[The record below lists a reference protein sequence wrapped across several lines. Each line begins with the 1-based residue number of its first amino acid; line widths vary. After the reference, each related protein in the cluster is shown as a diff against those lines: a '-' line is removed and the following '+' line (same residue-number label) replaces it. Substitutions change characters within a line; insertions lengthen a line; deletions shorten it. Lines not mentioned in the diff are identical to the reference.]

1 MSKINR
7 DVIAHLEKLSR
18 IHLSPDEVEAITG
31 QIDRIVD
38 MVESL
43 QAVDVSGVEATVG
56 MSHEPAAEDEH
67 TRTDDVT
74 PGLDRAVVLSQ
85 APDATKE
92 FFRVPRVIGRGEES

>member
-7 DVIAHLEKLSR
+7 DVIAHLERLAR

-31 QIDRIVD
+31 QLDRIVE

-43 QAVDVSGVEATVG
+43 QAVDVSGIVPTIG
-56 MSHEPAAEDEH
+56 MSHETATEGEH
-67 TRTDDVT
+67 TRADEVT
-74 PGLDRAVVLSQ
+74 PGLDRAVVLAQ

>member
-7 DVIAHLEKLSR
+7 DVIAHLERLAR
-18 IHLSPDEVEAITG
+18 INLSPDEVEAITD
-31 QIDRIVD
+31 QLDRIVA

-43 QAVDVSGVEATVG
+43 QTVDVSGIEPTVG
-56 MSHEPAAEDEH
+56 MSHESPAEGEH
-67 TRTDDVT
+67 MRADQVM
-74 PGLDRAVVLSQ
+74 PGLDRVVVLAQ